1 MLKKWYNMLKNL
13 LVRRK
18 YEILYEYKIKKEIT
32 K

>member
-1 MLKKWYNMLKNL
+1 MLNKWYNMLKNF

>member
-1 MLKKWYNMLKNL
+1 MLKKWYNMLKNF

-18 YEILYEYKIKKEIT
+18 YEILYEHKIKKEIT